1 MRKKHTFLKLLVFVI
16 VGISVAAN
24 IVVLAALFSNADLC
38 SQLRNVRDKW
48 LPRANNDLPG
58 GWNRVDTNGPSE
70 NKELAKQM
78 KELESLAYLSGS
90 RAAPG
95 GESVVHYD
103 EGYAYDGYNLYNSA
117 HAPEAMLLDMTG
129 GVVHQWSISVEDVW
143 PDFDPEEDA
152 WGHTCWRRVHLYPNG
167 DLLGIFVGVGLVKLD
182 KDSNLLWAY
191 RSVAHH
197 DVDVAPDGTIYLLTR
212 KAGVD
217 PRFHAKKPML
227 IDYVTVLDPDG
238 NLIRNISLLDAF
250 ENSAYV
256 SVIGRI
262 KKLVRLMNGYGDIF
276 HTNAITVLDGTLSD
290 KIPAFRRGNLLLS
303 PLFPEMI
310 CVLDVETETIVWGYA
325 AGGTWFLQ
333 HEPTVMDSGNILLF
347 DNRGDRGNSRVVEFN
362 PMTGESEWVFTG
374 SEERRFYSETC
385 GTCQRLPNGN
395 TLITESEAGRVF
407 EVTPDKLIV
416 WEFVSPH
423 RTGEK
428 SELVATLFDMHRVET
443 ETVAGWLQPE

>member
-1 MRKKHTFLKLLVFVI
+1 
-16 VGISVAAN
+16 
-24 IVVLAALFSNADLC
+24 
-38 SQLRNVRDKW
+38 
-48 LPRANNDLPG
+48 
-58 GWNRVDTNGPSE
+58 
-70 NKELAKQM
+70 
-78 KELESLAYLSGS
+78 
-90 RAAPG
+90 
-95 GESVVHYD
+95 
-103 EGYAYDGYNLYNSA
+103 
-117 HAPEAMLLDMTG
+117 
-129 GVVHQWSISVEDVW
+129 
-143 PDFDPEEDA
+143 
-152 WGHTCWRRVHLYPNG
+152 
-167 DLLGIFVGVGLVKLD
+167 
-182 KDSNLLWAY
+182 
-191 RSVAHH
+191 
-197 DVDVAPDGTIYLLTR
+197 VDVAPDGTIYLLTR